1 MKRKRVIILGA
12 AGRDFHNFNVCFR
25 NKKQYEVVA
34 FTGTQIPDIEK
45 RKYPSQLA
53 GDLYPDGIPI
63 YPEVMLSDLI
73 RDLGVDLVV
82 FSYSDVSHEHVM
94 HLASITLASGADFL
108 LLGPKSTMLRSKKKI
123 IAIGAVRTGCGKS
136 QTTRKVCSL
145 LKEMGVRYSVVRHP
159 MPYGDLIKQRVQRF
173 ETLED
178 LRINNCTIE
187 EQEEYEPHIQM
198 GSVVFAGVDYRAILK
213 AAEKGVDVIVWDGGN
228 NDFPFF
234 KPDVLVVVTDPHRT
248 GHELTYHPGETNL
261 RMADIVIINKVDSA
275 DKENVELLK
284 RNIRSANKR
293 TAIIEARSPIVI
305 DDPEQIK
312 GKRVLVIEDGP
323 TLTHGGMAFGAGVIA
338 AKKAGARE
346 IIDPRPFAVGSI
358 KSAYEQY
365 PQIGNLIP
373 ALGYGSLQLNELDET
388 IKKSDAEVVVI
399 GTPVDLR
406 RVISF
411 EIPAVRV
418 TYSLEE
424 RRGPKLK
431 ELIENLLFRKE

>member
-1 MKRKRVIILGA
+1 
-12 AGRDFHNFNVCFR
+12 
-25 NKKQYEVVA
+25 
-34 FTGTQIPDIEK
+34 
-45 RKYPSQLA
+45 
-53 GDLYPDGIPI
+53 
-63 YPEVMLSDLI
+63 
-73 RDLGVDLVV
+73 
-82 FSYSDVSHEHVM
+82 SHEHVM